1 MKRVLTIFT
10 ALALSAAGLFAQ
22 GISGVWNGELNLGT
36 TKLAIVFHF
45 EDGKCTM
52 DSPDQGAFDIPAD
65 VEFISADSVS
75 VSQKDM
81 DAKYHGRLS
90 DGKIKG
96 RFSQRGLSLPL
107 DLVPGNR
114 VLSRPQTP
122 AGPFPYK
129 TEEVTFTNGEATLSG
144 TLTFPEG
151 WNGRKK
157 VPVAIMVSGSGL
169 QNRNEE
175 LFGHKPF
182 LVIADYLAR
191 RGIATLRY
199 DDRGAGA
206 SKGDAAN
213 ATTEDFME
221 DAIAG
226 LNMLKDT
233 RKFNKIG
240 VIGHS
245 EGGEIAFMLASRKQV
260 DFLVSLAGPG
270 VQGDSIL
277 LLQNINALRKAG
289 YSMTPTKEQIRES
302 IKAQKNPWLD
312 FFIDYDPLVD
322 IREIRVPALILNGEK
337 DTQVEAAVNVPTIEK
352 NLPRGRKGNYVSK
365 KTKVKVY
372 PDLNHLF
379 QHCSTGQAEEY
390 KLIEETISEEVLS
403 DIAAWIRKL

>member
-169 QNRNEE
+169 QNRDEE

-289 YSMTPTKEQIRES
+289 YPMTPTKEQIRES

-403 DIAAWIRKL
+403 DIAAWIRKI

>member
-1 MKRVLTIFT
+1 M
-10 ALALSAAGLFAQ
+10 LFR
-22 GISGVWNGELNLGT
+22 S
-36 TKLAIVFHF
+36 
-45 EDGKCTM
+45 
-52 DSPDQGAFDIPAD
+52 
-65 VEFISADSVS
+65 
-75 VSQKDM
+75 
-81 DAKYHGRLS
+81 
-90 DGKIKG
+90 
-96 RFSQRGLSLPL
+96 
-107 DLVPGNR
+107 
-114 VLSRPQTP
+114 
-122 AGPFPYK
+122 
-129 TEEVTFTNGEATLSG
+129 
-144 TLTFPEG
+144 
-151 WNGRKK
+151 
-157 VPVAIMVSGSGL
+157 
-169 QNRNEE
+169 
-175 LFGHKPF
+175 
-182 LVIADYLAR
+182 DYLAR

-245 EGGEIAFMLASRKQV
+245 EGGEIAFMLASRGQV
-260 DFLVSLAGPG
+260 DFLVSMAGPG

-289 YSMTPTKEQIRES
+289 YPMTPTKDQIRES

>member
-122 AGPFPYK
+122 AGPFPYM

-289 YSMTPTKEQIRES
+289 YPMSPTKEQIRES

-312 FFIDYDPLVD
+312 FFIDYDPVVD

>member
-1 MKRVLTIFT
+1 MKRVLTIFM
-10 ALALSAAGLFAQ
+10 ALTLSAAGLFAQ

-129 TEEVTFTNGEATLSG
+129 TEEVTFTNGESTLSG

-289 YSMTPTKEQIRES
+289 YPMTPTKEQIRES

-312 FFIDYDPLVD
+312 FFIDYDPVVD

-352 NLPRGRKGNYVSK
+352 NLPRDRKGNYVSK

>member
-289 YSMTPTKEQIRES
+289 YPMSPTKEQIRES

-312 FFIDYDPLVD
+312 FFIDYDPVVD

>member
-206 SKGDAAN
+206 SKGDAVN

-245 EGGEIAFMLASRKQV
+245 EGGEIAFMLASRGQV
-260 DFLVSLAGPG
+260 DFLVSMAGPG

-289 YSMTPTKEQIRES
+289 YPMTPTKDQIRES

-312 FFIDYDPLVD
+312 FFIDYDPVVD